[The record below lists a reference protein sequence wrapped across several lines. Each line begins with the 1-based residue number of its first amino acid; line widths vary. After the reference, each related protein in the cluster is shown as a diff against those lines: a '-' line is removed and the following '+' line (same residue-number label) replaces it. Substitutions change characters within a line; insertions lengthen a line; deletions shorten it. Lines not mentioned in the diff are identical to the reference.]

1 MCLSRT
7 RSPSPPP
14 SIRLAR
20 RTPRQS
26 YSSTIPAVIV
36 TRSPS
41 TTTKRTSHRP
51 STSLNTIDTVVSS
64 PRTSRPSVTIQT
76 ARPTAVRS
84 DIQTVRPSVTIQT
97 ARPTAVT
104 PDIQTVRPT
113 GYRRRIII
121 EDDRRSADIP
131 AAKSSD
137 RPRRPSATAAT
148 VAAYRIPRDDTGG
161 LPPTPPEPPRT
172 ETTRPPP
179 DRQHRHTWSAD
190 PPLSTK
196 KIRSR
201 GEQSVRSAP
210 VPGRG
215 DRDRESDSPRRIT
228 DGRGSRSDRF
238 SAVVPRRGES
248 VRRTRSASRS
258 RRGREDVDDKGEME
272 VLYRSRRKGF
282 LGF

>member
-14 SIRLAR
+14 SFRLAR
-20 RTPRQS
+20 RTPRHS
-26 YSSTIPAVIV
+26 YSSTLPATIV

-51 STSLNTIDTVVSS
+51 STSLNTIDTFVSS
-64 PRTSRPSVTIQT
+64 PRISRPFI
-76 ARPTAVRS
+76 
-84 DIQTVRPSVTIQT
+84 TIQT

-121 EDDRRSADIP
+121 EDDRSADTP
-131 AAKSSD
+131 TARSSD
-137 RPRRPSATAAT
+137 RPRRPSTTAVT
-148 VAAYRIPRDDTGG
+148 VAAPRIPRTDTGG
-161 LPPTPPEPPRT
+161 LPPAPPEPPRT
-172 ETTRPPP
+172 NTTKPPP

-190 PPLSTK
+190 LPLSTK
-196 KIRSR
+196 KLRSR
-201 GEQSVRSAP
+201 GEQFVRSAP
-210 VPGRG
+210 VVGRG
-215 DRDRESDSPRRIT
+215 DRDRERDSPLRIT
-228 DGRGSRSDRF
+228 AGRGSRSDRF

-258 RRGREDVDDKGEME
+258 RRMEDVEDKGEME
-272 VLYRSRRKGF
+272 VVYRSQRKGF